1 MFFKLKLC
9 FIAVCFI
16 CLIISCKKN
25 KDSDVPANLAPIASN
40 VTIAGTL
47 EANKKLTVT
56 YNYSDPELDPESGT
70 TFQWYMANDV
80 AGGGTMPIAGA
91 TDTTY
96 IIEASLENKFI
107 CFGVT
112 PKSSS
117 GTVLGTE
124 FKTTWLGPIGE
135 ATTVTFTYNGSVVTY
150 GVITSSTTGRKWL
163 DRNLGAP
170 NSPTAHNDWA
180 NYGDLFQWGRGAD
193 GHQLIA
199 RNGNTDELTVGSDT
213 SSTLSTSDNPG
224 HSSFIL
230 SFSSPADWRNPQNR
244 NLWQGIDGVNNPCPA
259 GWRIPTSAEWD
270 AESITTDG
278 FEKLKLTLGGGR
290 EPFSGTFS
298 AVGILGGYWSASF
311 EPLPSN
317 NFHYFEIASDGAGGT
332 TASGISFNYG
342 TAFGY
347 SCRCI
352 KE

>member
-1 MFFKLKLC
+1 MLSKLTISSLLLLNV
-9 FIAVCFI
+9 FLLVC
-16 CLIISCKKN
+16 CKKD
-25 KDSDVPANLAPIASN
+25 KHDSSINAAPIASN
-40 VTIAGTL
+40 IIIAGTL
-47 EANKKLTVT
+47 EVGKELSGSYT
-56 YNYSDPELDPESGT
+56 YSDPELDSENGT
-70 TFQWYMANDV
+70 TFQWYIAADAAGANE
-80 AGGGTMPIAGA
+80 MLIAGA
-91 TDTTY
+91 TDSTY
-96 IIEASLENKFI
+96 TLSTNEEGKYIRL
-107 CFGVT
+107 GVT
-112 PKSSS
+112 PKSST
-117 GTVLGTE
+117 GTRTGTE
-124 FKTTWLGPIGE
+124 VKSAWLGAVGE
-135 ATTVTFTYNGSVVTY
+135 ATTVTFIYNGQTVTY
-150 GVITSSTTGRKWL
+150 GIIISSVTGKKWM

-170 NSPTAHNDWA
+170 KTPTAFNDYE